1 MNTPASVNTRI
12 KVRLIGFSRMGLFYL
27 NKVLK
32 ARNIIIETDGNCL
45 ICPDKSKLRIKDEKV
60 IIMKKVFYPLACFL
74 AAGVL
79 VS

>member
-32 ARNIIIETDGNCL
+32 ARNIIIGTDGNCL
-45 ICPDKSKLRIKDEKV
+45 ICPDKSKLTEVSQVNK
-60 IIMKKVFYPLACFL
+60 YQLACL
-74 AAGVL
+74 
-79 VS
+79 

>member
-32 ARNIIIETDGNCL
+32 ARNIIIGTDGNCL
-45 ICPDKSKLRIKDEKV
+45 ICRTDKSKLRIKD
-60 IIMKKVFYPLACFL
+60 
-74 AAGVL
+74 
-79 VS
+79 

>member
-32 ARNIIIETDGNCL
+32 ARIPFIDLNDISARKFEKFGILQQLESTMH
-45 ICPDKSKLRIKDEKV
+45 SK
-60 IIMKKVFYPLACFL
+60 KKACFFIL
-74 AAGVL
+74 FVFI
-79 VS
+79 V

>member
-32 ARNIIIETDGNCL
+32 AR
-45 ICPDKSKLRIKDEKV
+45 RIPKTPKDLDTYYAYN
-60 IIMKKVFYPLACFL
+60 KKDRQTL
-74 AAGVL
+74 
-79 VS
+79 

>member
-45 ICPDKSKLRIKDEKV
+45 ICPDKSKLRIKD
-60 IIMKKVFYPLACFL
+60 
-74 AAGVL
+74 
-79 VS
+79 